1 LSKLSILD
9 WLAVSGGTVCAQF
22 RGDIVVMQ
30 KQRMMAGREI
40 IPNAPIEEQAPALL
54 KWTEYMPSLFVGYE
68 LLKRFENE

>member
-40 IPNAPIEEQAPALL
+40 IPNAPIEVQAPH
-54 KWTEYMPSLFVGYE
+54 
-68 LLKRFENE
+68 FEVDRIHVVPVSRLRTAQEI